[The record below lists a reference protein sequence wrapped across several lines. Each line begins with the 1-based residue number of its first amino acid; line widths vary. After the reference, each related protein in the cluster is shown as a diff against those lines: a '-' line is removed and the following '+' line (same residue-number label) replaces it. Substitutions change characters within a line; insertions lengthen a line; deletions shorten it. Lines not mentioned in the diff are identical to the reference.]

1 MPYSQRPRSAYLHI
15 PFCHRRCYYCD
26 FAVVP
31 LGDRARADD
40 GPGSASIHEY
50 LGLLVREIASAPV
63 GPPLSTV
70 YLGGGTPSLLTA
82 NQIGSLLA
90 VVRNHYGLQQ
100 GAEITLEMDPASFD
114 QQKLQDLIG
123 HGINRVSLGGQSFD
137 DAVLLDLGRRH
148 RSDDLRE
155 ACLWMQEAHRNGSLR
170 SWSLD
175 LIQNLPGQTLDH
187 WADQLQQ
194 AIATGAPHLS
204 VYDLSVEPGTVF
216 ERRRRRGDLALPSER
231 LAVDLMALTRR
242 QLAAAGLSRYEI
254 SNYARPGHAS
264 RHNRVYWSG
273 AGWWGFGM
281 GATSGAFGERVPRPR
296 TREGYRA
303 WLDEQDA
310 VPRSAPSVGHRFQ
323 SMTSCWSGCV
333 DVRVWRWTPSVAQS
347 PRRSSNGGG
356 ISSLQVWLRNGPGVG
371 SSPIPR
377 EWPSA
382 TRFWWRC
389 CCGGTNVLVA
399 HPLTQC
405 RCKQLASLEKCRAK
419 GRLPWGESQQ
429 VGGDANL
436 PVAVITSANADH
448 RDGQASSDSAGKV
461 GGDVL

>member
-50 LGLLVREIASAPV
+50 LGLLVREIASAPE

-155 ACLWMQEAHRNGSLR
+155 ACLWMQKAHRNGSLR

-187 WADQLQQ
+187 WVDQLQQ

-216 ERRRRRGDLALPSER
+216 ERRRRRGDLALPPER

-310 VPRSAPSVGHRFQ
+310 VPRSAPERWPPIPIDDQLLVGLRRREGVALDPI
-323 SMTSCWSGCV
+323 GCPEPQALIE
-333 DVRVWRWTPSVAQS
+333 RWRDLISAGLVAQRAGRWQLTD
-347 PRRSSNGGG
+347 PEGMALSN
-356 ISSLQVWLRNGPGVG
+356 Q
-371 SSPIPR
+371 
-377 EWPSA
+377 
-382 TRFWWRC
+382 
-389 CCGGTNVLVA
+389 VLVEV
-399 HPLTQC
+399 LLWWDE
-405 RCKQLASLEKCRAK
+405 RSGRA
-419 GRLPWGESQQ
+419 P
-429 VGGDANL
+429 
-436 PVAVITSANADH
+436 T
-448 RDGQASSDSAGKV
+448 DSV
-461 GGDVL
+461 PM

>member
-216 ERRRRRGDLALPSER
+216 ERRRRRGDLALPPER

-310 VPRSAPSVGHRFQ
+310 VPRSAPERWPPIPIDDQLLVGLRRREGVALDPI
-323 SMTSCWSGCV
+323 GCPEPQALIE
-333 DVRVWRWTPSVAQS
+333 RWRDLISAGLVAQRAGRWQLTD
-347 PRRSSNGGG
+347 PEGMALSN
-356 ISSLQVWLRNGPGVG
+356 Q
-371 SSPIPR
+371 
-377 EWPSA
+377 
-382 TRFWWRC
+382 
-389 CCGGTNVLVA
+389 VLVEV
-399 HPLTQC
+399 LLWWDE
-405 RCKQLASLEKCRAK
+405 RSGRA
-419 GRLPWGESQQ
+419 P
-429 VGGDANL
+429 
-436 PVAVITSANADH
+436 T
-448 RDGQASSDSAGKV
+448 DSV
-461 GGDVL
+461 PM

>member
-40 GPGSASIHEY
+40 GPGSASIREY
-50 LGLLVREIASAPV
+50 LGLLVREIVSAPV

-70 YLGGGTPSLLTA
+70 YFGGGTPSLLTA

-90 VVRNHYGLQQ
+90 VLRNHYGLQQ

-148 RSDDLRE
+148 RSDDLRK

-187 WADQLQQ
+187 WVDQLQQ

-216 ERRRRRGDLALPSER
+216 ERRQRRGDLALPPET

-281 GATSGAFGERVPRPR
+281 GATSGAFGERLPRPR

-310 VPRSAPSVGHRFQ
+310 VPLSAPERWPPIPIDDQLLVGLRRREGVALDPI
-323 SMTSCWSGCV
+323 GCPEPQGLIE
-333 DVRVWRWTPSVAQS
+333 RWRDLIAAGLVAQQAGRWQLTD
-347 PRRSSNGGG
+347 PEGMALSN
-356 ISSLQVWLRNGPGVG
+356 Q
-371 SSPIPR
+371 
-377 EWPSA
+377 
-382 TRFWWRC
+382 
-389 CCGGTNVLVA
+389 VLVEV
-399 HPLTQC
+399 L
-405 RCKQLASLEKCRAK
+405 LWWDERA
-419 GRLPWGESQQ
+419 GCAP
-429 VGGDANL
+429 
-436 PVAVITSANADH
+436 T
-448 RDGQASSDSAGKV
+448 DSV
-461 GGDVL
+461 PM